1 MINAIVNITYYSYCI
16 YHYYPFVKDIVY
28 PTTTFLTKKIIAQK
42 SSATKIIYKL
52 VNKKNYNKAVSLIK
66 DNLS

>member
-16 YHYYPFVKDIVY
+16 YHYYPFVKDIIY
-28 PTTTFLTKKIIAQK
+28 PT
-42 SSATKIIYKL
+42 TKIIYKL